1 MLKHVLA
8 VTGAIMAAS
17 LALVPAVPVF
27 AAQYTAGDV
36 AAQTVLAD
44 NSTGL
49 PDPPPENPDNS
60 YSPDPDPLS
69 PPPPPESPDNAY
81 SPDPDPLPPP
91 PPPENPDNAYPPNP
105 NPPETPDNAYPPI
118 TNPIQPVPPPP
129 PPTQPQVPW
138 QGYGYSGWYNQA
150 DPGYSAPVIIY
161 QQPQT
166 TVQTTNYV
174 PVITTFGADAG
185 YIQPGQKSTLS
196 WSVDNADTVTIT
208 PSIGVVAA
216 SGSYTVS
223 PRYTTTYMLTAKN
236 SLGTVGASTTVTVS
250 PLTYTT
256 RSDISAGT
264 VVADE
269 YTGSDGGD
277 SGTALVTSGPGTPD
291 ILTDSRWVVYLLF
304 LGLLALGAGVA
315 VYLLLRKPSAA
326 YAGVRAGG
334 STVCI
339 ASMVAPVSTVTSS
352 TVAVSTAVITGHR
365 GSLISPD
372 GKALPV
378 TDGVLGRRELLGLA
392 QPVKADLISRQHL
405 SITYGDG
412 RYMVEDLN
420 STNGTR
426 LNGVEISCHGKQPV
440 EDGDIIEV
448 AGILKLVFR
457 A

>member
-1 MLKHVLA
+1 
-8 VTGAIMAAS
+8 MAAS
-17 LALVPAVPVF
+17 LALVPALPVF

-49 PDPPPENPDNS
+49 PDPPPENPDNA
-60 YSPDPDPLS
+60 YSPDPDPLP

-91 PPPENPDNAYPPNP
+91 PPPESPDNAYPPNP

-118 TNPIQPVPPPP
+118 INPIQPVPPPP

-196 WSVDNADTVTIT
+196 WSVDNADTVTIM

-264 VVADE
+264 VVAGE

-365 GSLISPD
+365 ASLISPD

-405 SITYGDG
+405 SITYEDG
-412 RYMVEDLN
+412 RYMIEDLN

-426 LNGVEISCHGKQPV
+426 INGVEISCHGKQPV